1 MWQIKKLP
9 FYIDLIFCLVLLP
22 AMMTLLPI
30 ERWLINNSLFVYL
43 LVSWLYIVYIL
54 NRRFIMPFM
63 FAGKKRFW
71 IAVSLILL
79 TAVGTYLITR
89 YQMEVPLHHMRRTR
103 LLQHIPKI
111 KLQQQAV
118 WFLYVVVIAFSA
130 AVGLLTQ
137 LYHQIMERQ
146 AVEFEK
152 KKAERDIRLKEL
164 GYTSDDLKPHYYCPL
179 CKDTGTVN
187 GEDCVCLKELEYAQL
202 RAGSLGVP
210 TEADAFDE
218 NLLKGIPESM
228 RPSYS
233 KAYAILAK
241 YAADFPDN
249 KISVIGLCGPVGC
262 GKSFAAGV
270 LANAV
275 MRKGYS
281 VLFIN
286 AVQLNELFLRYHR
299 APVGE
304 KADIFSPLKEC
315 DLIVIDDLGAE
326 PLFNNVTANY
336 LYGLLSSER
345 EGRFVITTN
354 LDFDSLRSRYG
365 DGQGTLKILFARRQ
379 RSATYAQINAHAHNA
394 RPFSVKI

>member
-1 MWQIKKLP
+1 MASVKQRALYEIK
-9 FYIDLIFCLVLLP
+9 
-22 AMMTLLPI
+22 
-30 ERWLINNSLFVYL
+30 
-43 LVSWLYIVYIL
+43 
-54 NRRFIMPFM
+54 RR
-63 FAGKKRFW
+63 R
-71 IAVSLILL
+71 L
-79 TAVGTYLITR
+79 TA
-89 YQMEVPLHHMRRTR
+89 E
-103 LLQHIPKI
+103 
-111 KLQQQAV
+111 
-118 WFLYVVVIAFSA
+118 SA
-130 AVGLLTQ
+130 ADEVAARLNLDARYSALNAECVALGFKIARLGAFNEDTGALKTE
-137 LYHQIMERQ
+137 L
-146 AVEFEK
+146 EK
-152 KKAERDIRLKEL
+152 KKTERDLRLKEL

-179 CKDTGTVN
+179 CNDTGSVN
-187 GEDCVCLKELEYAQL
+187 GEDCVCLKELIYEQL

-241 YAADFPDN
+241 YAAEFPDN
-249 KISVIGLCGPVGC
+249 KVSLIGLCGPVGC

-365 DGQGTLKILFARRQ
+365 DRVASRLADRERSRFYLLEGKDLRLTRR
-379 RSATYAQINAHAHNA
+379 
-394 RPFSVKI
+394 

>member
-1 MWQIKKLP
+1 MASVKQRALYEIK
-9 FYIDLIFCLVLLP
+9 
-22 AMMTLLPI
+22 
-30 ERWLINNSLFVYL
+30 
-43 LVSWLYIVYIL
+43 
-54 NRRFIMPFM
+54 RR
-63 FAGKKRFW
+63 R
-71 IAVSLILL
+71 L
-79 TAVGTYLITR
+79 TA
-89 YQMEVPLHHMRRTR
+89 E
-103 LLQHIPKI
+103 
-111 KLQQQAV
+111 
-118 WFLYVVVIAFSA
+118 SA
-130 AVGLLTQ
+130 ADEVAARLNLDARYSALNSECVALGFKIARLGAFNENTGALKAE
-137 LYHQIMERQ
+137 L
-146 AVEFEK
+146 EK

-164 GYTSDDLKPHYYCPL
+164 GYTSDDLLPHYYCPL

-218 NLLKGIPESM
+218 TLLKGIPESM

-365 DGQGTLKILFARRQ
+365 DRVASRLADRERSRFYLLDGKDLRLARR
-379 RSATYAQINAHAHNA
+379 
-394 RPFSVKI
+394 

>member
-1 MWQIKKLP
+1 MASVKQRALYEIK
-9 FYIDLIFCLVLLP
+9 
-22 AMMTLLPI
+22 
-30 ERWLINNSLFVYL
+30 
-43 LVSWLYIVYIL
+43 
-54 NRRFIMPFM
+54 RR
-63 FAGKKRFW
+63 R
-71 IAVSLILL
+71 L
-79 TAVGTYLITR
+79 TA
-89 YQMEVPLHHMRRTR
+89 E
-103 LLQHIPKI
+103 
-111 KLQQQAV
+111 
-118 WFLYVVVIAFSA
+118 SA
-130 AVGLLTQ
+130 ADEVAARLNLDARYSALNSECVALGFKIARLGAFNENTGALKAE
-137 LYHQIMERQ
+137 L
-146 AVEFEK
+146 EK

-218 NLLKGIPESM
+218 TLLKGIPESM

-365 DGQGTLKILFARRQ
+365 DRVASRLADRERSRFYLLEGKDLRLTRR
-379 RSATYAQINAHAHNA
+379 
-394 RPFSVKI
+394 

>member
-71 IAVSLILL
+71 MAVSLILL

-89 YQMEVPLHHMRRTR
+89 YQMEVPLHHMGRTR

-152 KKAERDIRLKEL
+152 KKAELALYKAQIN
-164 GYTSDDLKPHYYCPL
+164 PH
-179 CKDTGTVN
+179 
-187 GEDCVCLKELEYAQL
+187 
-202 RAGSLGVP
+202 
-210 TEADAFDE
+210 F
-218 NLLKGIPESM
+218 
-228 RPSYS
+228 
-233 KAYAILAK
+233 
-241 YAADFPDN
+241 
-249 KISVIGLCGPVGC
+249 
-262 GKSFAAGV
+262 
-270 LANAV
+270 
-275 MRKGYS
+275 
-281 VLFIN
+281 
-286 AVQLNELFLRYHR
+286 
-299 APVGE
+299 
-304 KADIFSPLKEC
+304 
-315 DLIVIDDLGAE
+315 
-326 PLFNNVTANY
+326 LFNNLNTLYAMVVTGSPKTEDAFIQFINLMKYMYANNTKDKIPLHIEVEY
-336 LYGLLSSER
+336 IRQYIELQKYRIAENFDVHFSYVHDETEQMNIAPMILITFVENVFKHGVSSHKKGEAYITIRAEKGELLLATNNPLLNHPDSKASKGIGIENCKKRLDLLYPNRYSLFTGERDGKYAVTLS
-345 EGRFVITTN
+345 IN
-354 LDFDSLRSRYG
+354 L
-365 DGQGTLKILFARRQ
+365 RQ
-379 RSATYAQINAHAHNA
+379 
-394 RPFSVKI
+394 

>member
-63 FAGKKRFW
+63 FAGTKRFW

-152 KKAERDIRLKEL
+152 KKAELALYKAQIN
-164 GYTSDDLKPHYYCPL
+164 PH
-179 CKDTGTVN
+179 
-187 GEDCVCLKELEYAQL
+187 
-202 RAGSLGVP
+202 
-210 TEADAFDE
+210 F
-218 NLLKGIPESM
+218 
-228 RPSYS
+228 
-233 KAYAILAK
+233 
-241 YAADFPDN
+241 
-249 KISVIGLCGPVGC
+249 
-262 GKSFAAGV
+262 
-270 LANAV
+270 
-275 MRKGYS
+275 
-281 VLFIN
+281 
-286 AVQLNELFLRYHR
+286 
-299 APVGE
+299 
-304 KADIFSPLKEC
+304 
-315 DLIVIDDLGAE
+315 
-326 PLFNNVTANY
+326 LFNNLNTLYAMVVTGSPKTEDAFIQFINLMKYMYANNTKDKIPLHIEVEY
-336 LYGLLSSER
+336 IRQYIELQKYRIAENFDVHFSYVHDETEQMNIAPMILITFVENVFKHGVSSHKEGEAYITIRAEKGELLLATNNPLLNHPDSKASKGIGIENCKKRLDLLYPNRYSLFTGERDGKYAVTLS
-345 EGRFVITTN
+345 IN
-354 LDFDSLRSRYG
+354 L
-365 DGQGTLKILFARRQ
+365 RQ
-379 RSATYAQINAHAHNA
+379 
-394 RPFSVKI
+394 

>member
-89 YQMEVPLHHMRRTR
+89 YQMEVPLHHMKRTR

-152 KKAERDIRLKEL
+152 KKSR
-164 GYTSDDLKPHYYCPL
+164 
-179 CKDTGTVN
+179 TGTLQST
-187 GEDCVCLKELEYAQL
+187 D
-202 RAGSLGVP
+202 
-210 TEADAFDE
+210 
-218 NLLKGIPESM
+218 
-228 RPSYS
+228 
-233 KAYAILAK
+233 
-241 YAADFPDN
+241 
-249 KISVIGLCGPVGC
+249 
-262 GKSFAAGV
+262 
-270 LANAV
+270 
-275 MRKGYS
+275 
-281 VLFIN
+281 
-286 AVQLNELFLRYHR
+286 
-299 APVGE
+299 
-304 KADIFSPLKEC
+304 
-315 DLIVIDDLGAE
+315 
-326 PLFNNVTANY
+326 
-336 LYGLLSSER
+336 
-345 EGRFVITTN
+345 
-354 LDFDSLRSRYG
+354 
-365 DGQGTLKILFARRQ
+365 
-379 RSATYAQINAHAHNA
+379 
-394 RPFSVKI
+394 